1 MKFGSI
7 GLPLVEEEVRILNP
21 QGREVPQGE
30 AGEVVVRGPNVM
42 LGYLNRLEATKE
54 TLAGGW
60 LHTGD
65 VGYADEDGFIFL
77 VDRLKDMIISSGE
90 NVYPR
95 EVEEAIT
102 QYPGIRE
109 ASVVGVADRLR
120 GQAITAFLVLQEGA
134 QCNPK
139 ELRRYLLGRIA
150 PYKVPREY
158 FIIQELPKTS
168 LGKVRK
174 NILRQQAEEILQ
186 QRRMSGRSL

>member
-1 MKFGSI
+1 M
-7 GLPLVEEEVRILNP
+7 
-21 QGREVPQGE
+21 
-30 AGEVVVRGPNVM
+30 
-42 LGYLNRLEATKE
+42 
-54 TLAGGW
+54 
-60 LHTGD
+60 
-65 VGYADEDGFIFL
+65 
-77 VDRLKDMIISSGE
+77 
-90 NVYPR
+90 
-95 EVEEAIT
+95 
-102 QYPGIRE
+102 
-109 ASVVGVADRLR
+109 
-120 GQAITAFLVLQEGA
+120 LQEGA